1 MFLSLC
7 IYGQRRGFCRSRC
20 FEGASGCFASSG
32 ADQKGRPAEVRFSGL
47 AGERQDRGAAVC
59 ERARMADIA
68 VTVEGSGAA
77 YVSLVVGEA
86 PEVRDEV
93 DLGELDAVD
102 EIPALAG
109 LVLELD
115 HYGRLVGLRVT
126 GSADSILSASLLAA
140 ASPA

>member
-1 MFLSLC
+1 
-7 IYGQRRGFCRSRC
+7 
-20 FEGASGCFASSG
+20 
-32 ADQKGRPAEVRFSGL
+32 
-47 AGERQDRGAAVC
+47 
-59 ERARMADIA
+59 MADIA

-140 ASPA
+140 ALPA